1 MVVSMSNLYICMLK
15 TDIHVSYKFLA
26 AGTFM
31 ACLLRFVRVW
41 RRIFFL
47 PLTHF
52 NGEGWRMCGSCCNFA
67 REKR

>member
-1 MVVSMSNLYICMLK
+1 MVV
-15 TDIHVSYKFLA
+15 HVSYKFLA
-26 AGTFM
+26 AGNFM